1 MIILGIE
8 TSCDET
14 AVCVVKASGGLESP
28 SFFVL
33 GNGLFSQVTLHA
45 QYGGVYPNLA
55 KREHAKNLPLL
66 LQKALSE
73 ASLWSPNTTAIPE
86 ELWQK
91 AEEVLS
97 KEDGLFKVFK
107 HTLEHISRPHIDMIA
122 VTAGPGLEPALW
134 VGISFAQALG
144 IIWDVPVLPINHMEG
159 HISSVLLNGT
169 DRNRIKDLGLMNN
182 ANAIQ
187 FPALALLISGGH
199 TELVE
204 MQTWGQ
210 YKKIGQTRDDAV
222 GEAFDKVA
230 RMLKLPYPGGPEV
243 SKRAEKA
250 RKENLPRVFS
260 LPRPMI
266 HSNDFDFSFSGLKTS
281 VLYTLRDF
289 GELTEDLIS
298 DICREF
304 EDAVTDVLLF
314 KTQKALE
321 EYGAQTLIIAGGVI
335 ANLHIREACAT
346 LLSTKFSN
354 VTLRIPDK
362 NMATDNALM
371 IASAGYI
378 ESILHPENMQKE
390 DCIRA
395 NGNLN
400 L

>member
-14 AVCVVKASGGLESP
+14 AVCVVEASGGLQSP
-28 SFFVL
+28 AFSVR
-33 GNGLFSQVTLHA
+33 GNGLFSQVALHA
-45 QYGGVYPNLA
+45 QYGGVYPTLA
-55 KREHAKNLPLL
+55 KREHAKNLPHL

-73 ASLWSPNTTAIPE
+73 ASIWSNGVGADIPQE
-86 ELWQK
+86 SWEK
-91 AEEVLS
+91 AQEILS
-97 KEDGLFKVFK
+97 KEEGLFDVFK
-107 HTLEHISRPHIDMIA
+107 QLLEHISRPNIDMIA

-144 IIWDVPVLPINHMEG
+144 VIWDIPVLPTNHMEG
-159 HISSVLLNGT
+159 HITSILLHHTKNT
-169 DRNRIKDLGLMNN
+169 IE
-182 ANAIQ
+182 

-204 MQTWGQ
+204 MKHWGQ

-250 RKENLPRVFS
+250 RTQNLPHVFS

-266 HSNDFDFSFSGLKTS
+266 HSHDFDFSFSGLKTS

-289 GELTEDLIS
+289 GDLTDDLIS

-304 EDAVTDVLLF
+304 ENAVTEVLIS

-321 EYGAQTLIIAGGVI
+321 ETGARTLIVAGGVI
-335 ANLHIREACAT
+335 ANTYIRNAFST
-346 LLSTKFSN
+346 LIETTFPD
-354 VTLRIPDK
+354 VTLRIPEKDA
-362 NMATDNALM
+362 ATDNALM

-378 ESILHPENMQKE
+378 ESILYPEKVQKGTH
-390 DCIRA
+390 IKA
-395 NGNLN
+395 NGNLD